1 MDEEARA
8 HNESLLQIYIGH
20 LRQLEL
26 MAAKYG
32 DLAVPSHITLEI
44 AEYRRKIAELEGPL
58 RLVTT
63 QQKGAPRHN
72 LPPREYERFVG
83 RQNELVEVRRLLQ
96 GRAYVITIDG
106 IGGIGKSTLA
116 LETAYFFFGHYN
128 ELPEQERFEAIVW
141 VSAKRTYLTASGI
154 RERRQFFRTL
164 EDVFA
169 AIARVRDY
177 PEIMQARVDEQ
188 HAIVEQVLREQR
200 VLLILDNLETVD
212 DEVLLDFLHEL
223 PEPTKA
229 IVTTRHRIDVARTI
243 RLTGM
248 QHGDALSLIDQ
259 EARRKDVALSAEDR
273 ESLWQKTGGV
283 PLAIVWSIGLMGM
296 GSSIDGVLRRLSSGQ
311 SDIAKFCFNE
321 SVAQIRKREAYKLLL
336 ALSLFAADA
345 SRDALGVV
353 AGLSEDHLA
362 CDTGLEDL
370 LRLSLVN

>member
-1 MDEEARA
+1 M
-8 HNESLLQIYIGH
+8 
-20 LRQLEL
+20 
-26 MAAKYG
+26 
-32 DLAVPSHITLEI
+32 
-44 AEYRRKIAELEGPL
+44 
-58 RLVTT
+58 
-63 QQKGAPRHN
+63 
-72 LPPREYERFVG
+72 
-83 RQNELVEVRRLLQ
+83 RRLLQ

-212 DEVLLDFLHEL
+212 DEVLLYFLHEL